1 MKTYRAAILGCRG
14 RGTAAARAYH
24 QHPRTELVGM
34 CDLLEERR
42 NTLGDELG
50 VMARYDDF
58 QRMIE
63 VERPDIVAI
72 PTGTEFHYELA
83 MAVLDLGVHIDIEK
97 PLCQTLDEADRV
109 LAKATQNNLQIAVHH
124 QGRCG
129 GQMRALQLALA
140 QGRIGRVRY
149 LQGSGKGYYA
159 GYGLMNIGT
168 HTLNNMIGVAGHCK
182 SVSATA
188 LVDDRPITPDDVIP
202 AASGMG
208 GIAGEHITAQL
219 TFADAVTAT
228 LLQHRFPKVDSTAY
242 ALEIYGSEGRLFWR
256 SNGAWFL
263 PVPHDEPA
271 SAIPWESLEPVQP
284 ATYDAEGSASEADYA
299 FVDEYVE
306 ALDEGRPHS
315 CNGDEGRHVME
326 IMMGIFESAAQGLAI
341 DLPQTERQHPL
352 LKWRQQH
359 GLTEP
364 GPMPRP
370 YNEWLAAE
378 DSRLGRS

>member
-1 MKTYRAAILGCRG
+1 
-14 RGTAAARAYH
+14 
-24 QHPRTELVGM
+24 
-34 CDLLEERR
+34 
-42 NTLGDELG
+42 
-50 VMARYDDF
+50 
-58 QRMIE
+58 
-63 VERPDIVAI
+63 
-72 PTGTEFHYELA
+72 
-83 MAVLDLGVHIDIEK
+83 
-97 PLCQTLDEADRV
+97 
-109 LAKATQNNLQIAVHH
+109 
-124 QGRCG
+124 
-129 GQMRALQLALA
+129 
-140 QGRIGRVRY
+140 
-149 LQGSGKGYYA
+149 
-159 GYGLMNIGT
+159 
-168 HTLNNMIGVAGHCK
+168 
-182 SVSATA
+182 
-188 LVDDRPITPDDVIP
+188 
-202 AASGMG
+202 
-208 GIAGEHITAQL
+208 
-219 TFADAVTAT
+219 
-228 LLQHRFPKVDSTAY
+228 
-242 ALEIYGSEGRLFWR
+242 LFWR

-284 ATYDAEGSASEADYA
+284 APYDAEGSASEADYA